1 MMNSTQSSVN
11 DRKPKPHGN
20 VETIFEKNGHRIIV
34 DYPNFKGEYSIA
46 KLEEIRL
53 VYVQATILEE
63 MRVPIEIKE
72 DRVLLYFCLEGGFS
86 AFSDAFKEFSFVPA
100 THNVLYTHPLK
111 AQFHFMPG
119 NYEAFYITLPFADFN
134 KYFPKTESVFENF
147 HRQMKAGYFSLLREN
162 PGILNMQI
170 FRVIKEIREFTKDT
184 EFRDI
189 FLNGKLMELLSIQL
203 EELCTITTTSAPI
216 RKDILEKM
224 YAVRDFISQNLNKNY
239 SLHDLAQQ
247 VGTNEYT
254 LKHEFKE
261 LFGTTVFGFWND
273 LKMEK
278 AMELLRK
285 KEKTIAEI
293 SEHIGYKNPQHFSTA
308 FKRKFGVTPSGYQKN
323 QIR

>member
-1 MMNSTQSSVN
+1 MDSPQSSVN
-11 DRKPKPHGN
+11 DRKTKSKGN

-46 KLEEIRL
+46 KLEDVRL

-72 DRVLLYFCLEGGFS
+72 NRVLLYFCLEGAFS
-86 AFSDAFKEFSFVPA
+86 ASSNVFDEFSFIPG

-111 AQFHFMPG
+111 AQFHFIPG
-119 NYEAFYITLPFADFN
+119 TYEAFYITLPFDDFN
-134 KYFPKTESVFENF
+134 KYFPKSESIFENF

-162 PGILNMQI
+162 PGILNVQI
-170 FRVIKEIREFTKDT
+170 FRVIREIREFTKDT

-189 FLNGKLMELLSIQL
+189 FLKGKLMELLSIQL
-203 EELCTITTTSAPI
+203 EELCTINNTSSPI

-224 YAVRDFISQNLNKNY
+224 YAVRDFIGQNLSENY
-239 SLHDLAQQ
+239 SLHDLAQE

-261 LFGTTVFGFWND
+261 LFGTTVFGFWHG

-278 AMELLRK
+278 AMELLQKR
-285 KEKTIAEI
+285 EKSIAEI
-293 SEHIGYKNPQHFSTA
+293 SEFIGYKNPQHFSTA
-308 FKRKFGVTPSGYQKN
+308 FKRNFGVTPSGYQKK
-323 QIR
+323 QK